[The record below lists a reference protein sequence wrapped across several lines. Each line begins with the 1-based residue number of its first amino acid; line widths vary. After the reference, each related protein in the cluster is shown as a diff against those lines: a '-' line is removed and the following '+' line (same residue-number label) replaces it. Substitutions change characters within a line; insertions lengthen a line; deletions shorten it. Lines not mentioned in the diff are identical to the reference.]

1 VEGTGFLK
9 TVNFG
14 GFDKKDVLA
23 YVDELNTKIY
33 TLEAELDE
41 KKKLLD
47 ASGTAGVGS
56 EKYEELLKAD
66 KVKITELQTNND
78 SLRIQMSAQND
89 EIAEKDRE
97 IASLKKQN
105 STLEDQLAEAKRQA
119 AAGGGADAAM
129 DLSAVFM
136 EAQKSASTIVA
147 QAKDNARKM
156 DEDAKKLANQVVD
169 DANGKAS
176 TIVKQA
182 DERANRILTE
192 AEDKTAEIRAQAEA
206 VKTSVSSQIAELESN
221 ISKLRGVIDTFSGD
235 SLAKLTS
242 AGEIAAK
249 AQSVIAG
256 TDMTFGSIPKRM
268 PLKRSPEPVSAPVP
282 TFTPPPAPKMEDL
295 KPIEPVRAAPP
306 PPEPPKPAP
315 EPPKPAPEPPKPAPE
330 PPKPAAPA
338 PEPPK
343 KPSNKFGFDLSELE
357 NLTKMVENSGGEY

>member
-1 VEGTGFLK
+1 MEGTGFLK
-9 TVNFG
+9 TVSFG

-41 KKKLLD
+41 KKKLLE
-47 ASGTAGVGS
+47 ASGDLGSGS
-56 EKYEELLKAD
+56 EKYEELLRAD

-78 SLRIQMSAQND
+78 SLRIQMATQVD
-89 EIAEKDRE
+89 EMAEKDRE
-97 IASLKKQN
+97 IAALKKQTA
-105 STLEDQLAEAKRQA
+105 TLEDQLADAKRQA

-136 EAQKSASTIVA
+136 EAQKSATTIVA
-147 QAKDNARKM
+147 QAKENARKM

-206 VKTSVSSQIAELESN
+206 VKSSVSAQIADLDGN
-221 ISKLRGVIDTFSGD
+221 IGKLREIIESFSGSSIGKLD
-235 SLAKLTS
+235 SAKDVV
-242 AGEIAAK
+242 AR
-249 AQSVIAG
+249 AQGVIAG
-256 TDMTFGSIPKRM
+256 TDMSFGAPAKRVSQV
-268 PLKRSPEPVSAPVP
+268 KRPEPAAAPVP
-282 TFTPPPAPKMEDL
+282 TFTPPPAPKMEDIR
-295 KPIEPVRAAPP
+295 PAPA
-306 PPEPPKPAP
+306 PAP
-315 EPPKPAPEPPKPAPE
+315 EPPKPAPVAAPE
-330 PPKPAAPA
+330 PPPAPA
-338 PEPPK
+338 PVPKPEPPK